1 MPALLSVNNY
11 YYLRGGAETIFL
23 SHNELIAGAGWD
35 VIPFSMSHSDNLP
48 SAWSEYFVEEIEYGN
63 QYTLSE
69 KFKRAASSVYS
80 LESRKNIR
88 KLIEVV
94 RPDICHAHNIYHHIS
109 PSILGLLRDEN
120 IPVVM
125 TLHDLKLACP
135 AYRMLVNGE
144 VCERCK
150 GGKIYNVVLN
160 NCMKGSRALSAL
172 VMIEAGLHKLLGS
185 YSSCVSKFIVPSR
198 FYLNKFVEWGWS
210 SDKFIFIPNFINIRD
225 YSPDYAAGEYFL
237 YVGRLSFEKGVATL
251 IEAAADANVPL
262 KIAGSGP
269 EEIELKKLAAAS
281 GGSVEFLGYVSGE
294 GLRDVIRSSRA
305 VVLPSEWYEN
315 APLSLL
321 EAYALGKPVIG
332 ARIGGIPEIII
343 EGETGFIFASGAV
356 DELSSSLS
364 HVAALGGE
372 KLVSMG
378 RNARRRAES
387 EYDSSIY
394 KSRILD
400 LYKDIIKS

>member
-1 MPALLSVNNY
+1 LPALLSVNNY

-305 VVLPSEWYEN
+305 VVLPS
-315 APLSLL
+315 
-321 EAYALGKPVIG
+321 
-332 ARIGGIPEIII
+332 
-343 EGETGFIFASGAV
+343 
-356 DELSSSLS
+356 
-364 HVAALGGE
+364 
-372 KLVSMG
+372 
-378 RNARRRAES
+378 
-387 EYDSSIY
+387 
-394 KSRILD
+394 
-400 LYKDIIKS
+400 